1 MQIKTI
7 DLENSDSVGA
17 QLLESF
23 QKTGFAII
31 KNHVVSTWAIEQA
44 YADWKQF
51 FASEEKFGLLFDKN
65 THSGYFPFKSE
76 NAKDY
81 SYKDLKE
88 FFHIFNHKQ
97 IPSSIGNSTGVLMDQ
112 LQDLGLELLEQL
124 DRVMPEE
131 MKVNVEAPL
140 PSLAYNSPSTLM
152 RVLHYPPIEEAG
164 QSVRSAAHEDIN
176 MITLLP
182 VATTP
187 GLQVKDVE
195 GNWHEVGGDPNQIIV
210 NVGDMLQRMT
220 NGALKSTTHR
230 VINPVGDAAKLSR
243 YSIALFMHAHPEAS
257 VAPGVTAQDYLNERL
272 RELGLK

>member
-1 MQIKTI
+1 MEIKTI

-31 KNHVVSTWAIEQA
+31 KNHQVSTWAIEQA
-44 YADWKQF
+44 YKDWQAF
-51 FASEEKFGLLFDKN
+51 FASKEKFEFLFDKEK
-65 THSGYFPFKSE
+65 HAGYFPFKSE

-81 SYKDLKE
+81 GHKDLKE
-88 FFHIFNHKQ
+88 FFHIFNQKQ
-97 IPSSIGNSTGVLMDQ
+97 IPGSVGNSTGILMDQ
-112 LQDLGLELLEQL
+112 LQELGLELLEQL
-124 DRVMPEE
+124 DWAIGKTPT
-131 MKVNVEAPL
+131 NAQAPL
-140 PSLAYNSPSTLM
+140 PSLAYNSPNTLM
-152 RVLHYPPIEEAG
+152 RVLHYPPIEDAG
-164 QSVRSAAHEDIN
+164 ASVRSAAHEDIN

-230 VINPVGDAAKLSR
+230 VINPLGDAAKLPR
-243 YSIALFMHAHPEAS
+243 YSIALFMHAHPDAI